1 MSSIEESTSGFFGIL
16 DNARRIGRYVWAEGR
31 LHDVLADWVTVSPEP
46 KVAAMFGRHV
56 HLHAW
61 HAKLWRKRLPEL
73 WDRDT
78 SDLIGP
84 TDEAVTT
91 LFDELAGLRDA
102 GRSLERVVA
111 HYKVIVPHL
120 LAAYG
125 EHLEMAD
132 PLTDSPTVR
141 TLQFVIDDCTACWND
156 GDELLRTMVTSA
168 QDGERGATAARH
180 FEELV
185 SVAGGLAD

>member
-1 MSSIEESTSGFFGIL
+1 MVDESSGGFFGIL
-16 DNARRIGRYVWAEGR
+16 DNSRRIGRYVWAESR

-46 KVAAMFGRHV
+46 QVAALFGRHV

-61 HAKLWRKRLPEL
+61 HAKLWRKRLPVL

-78 SDLIGP
+78 TAFVGP
-84 TDEAVTT
+84 ADTGVSR
-91 LFDELAGLRDA
+91 LFDELAALRDPA
-102 GRSLERVVA
+102 MSLERVVA
-111 HYKVIVPHL
+111 HYKVVVPHL

-125 EHLEMAD
+125 EHLEMTD

-141 TLQFVIDDCTACWND
+141 TLQFVIDDGTACWND
-156 GDELLRTMVTSA
+156 GDELLRSMVGSTRE
-168 QDGERGATAARH
+168 GERGADAARR

-185 SVAGGLAD
+185 AAAGGLAD

>member
-1 MSSIEESTSGFFGIL
+1 MVDESSGGFFGII
-16 DNARRIGRYVWAEGR
+16 DNSRRIGRYVWAESR

-46 KVAAMFGRHV
+46 QVAALFGRHV

-61 HAKLWRKRLPEL
+61 HAKLWRKRLPVL

-78 SDLIGP
+78 TTFVGP
-84 TDEAVTT
+84 TDAGVSR
-91 LFDELAGLRDA
+91 LFDELAALRDPA
-102 GRSLERVVA
+102 MSLERVVA
-111 HYKVIVPHL
+111 HYKVVVPHL

-125 EHLEMAD
+125 EHLEMTD

-141 TLQFVIDDCTACWND
+141 TLQFVIDDGTACWND
-156 GDELLRTMVTSA
+156 GDELLRSMVGSA
-168 QDGERGATAARH
+168 REGERGADAARH

-185 SVAGGLAD
+185 AAAGGLAD

>member
-1 MSSIEESTSGFFGIL
+1 MSSIDESAAGFFGIL
-16 DNARRIGRYVWAEGR
+16 DNARRIGRYMWVESR
-31 LHDVLADWVTVSPEP
+31 LHDVLADWVALSPEP
-46 KVAAMFGRHV
+46 KVTAMMGRHV

-78 SDLIGP
+78 STLVGP
-84 TDEAVTT
+84 ADDAVTV
-91 LFDELAGLRDA
+91 LFDELAGLRDPD
-102 GRSLERVVA
+102 RSLERVVA
-111 HYKVIVPHL
+111 HYKVVVPHL
-120 LAAYG
+120 LTAYG

-156 GDELLRTMVTSA
+156 GDELLRSMVTSA
-168 QDGERGATAARH
+168 HEGERGAAAARR

-185 SVAGGLAD
+185 SAAGGLAD